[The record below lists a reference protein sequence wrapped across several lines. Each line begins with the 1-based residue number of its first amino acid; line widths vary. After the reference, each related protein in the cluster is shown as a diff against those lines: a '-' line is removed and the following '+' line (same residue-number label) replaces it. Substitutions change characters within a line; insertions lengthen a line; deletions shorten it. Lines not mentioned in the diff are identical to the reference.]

1 MNLTEV
7 ALQGNRLSH
16 GCLAKIK
23 QIYQRNI
30 KLVEEKEPDRLK
42 AELYRLR
49 YENEKLQKAEKEVQ
63 KQEDTVKDL
72 T

>member
-1 MNLTEV
+1 MHLTEV
-7 ALQGNRLSH
+7 ALSGNRLSH
-16 GCLAKIK
+16 GCLSKIK

-49 YENEKLQKAEKEVQ
+49 YENEKLQKAQKEVQ
-63 KQEDTVKDL
+63 AKEDEVK
-72 T
+72 